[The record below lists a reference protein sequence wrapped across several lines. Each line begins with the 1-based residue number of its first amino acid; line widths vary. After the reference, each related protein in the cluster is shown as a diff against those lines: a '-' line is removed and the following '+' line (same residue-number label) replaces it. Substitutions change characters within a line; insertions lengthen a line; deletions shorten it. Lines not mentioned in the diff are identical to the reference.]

1 MATVRHMDE
10 YTYRGGTLMF
20 GGVEIGTAHSMHL
33 SQSIPVEVAHA
44 EPPEPFTVTAEC
56 HMADLDGFFAD
67 VRRLVP
73 VQPSGVVTLSLP
85 WGILGTLKL
94 SAYVDGVTHA
104 QKAGE
109 RATTSLQGQVD
120 ERELRREIAN
130 AVRRVIANEY
140 ARDHAVV
147 RALEARSPVFG
158 RMAHR
163 MGFSR
168 PGGCYRG
175 ERKQRKAMRRL
186 LRAAGITRT
195 AGE

>member
-1 MATVRHMDE
+1 MDE

-20 GGVEIGTAHSMHL
+20 GGVEIGAAHSMHL

-67 VRRLVP
+67 VRRLAP

-120 ERELRREIAN
+120 ERELRRTIAN
-130 AVRRVIANEY
+130 AVRLSIVDEFARMTVLWRAWEANVMCSMADSVI
-140 ARDHAVV
+140 RK
-147 RALEARSPVFG
+147 
-158 RMAHR
+158 
-163 MGFSR
+163 
-168 PGGCYRG
+168 RG

-186 LRAAGITRT
+186 LRAAGITRP
-195 AGE
+195 AGV